1 MISLCLC
8 RIGLVCV
15 LLQLLVAAKVYNRLL
30 SPLSSFLPI
39 YQLQLQRISFSRFS
53 SWCSF
58 CWCRLAEQPVLW
70 SSLLLFCCLVLLAR
84 CLLLLLVLH
93 FLFPPLVPRFF
104 LSHLRFLLQLFLA
117 LFLPA
122 LLPLPSCFLCSPL
135 SSLLFLLLLSPKIN
149 LSQPQYNLN
158 CSVYLFL
165 LVVLD
170 VVVALGF
177 AVVDSAAV
185 GNRCGMGT
193 SLVHV
198 PRSCRCCISTCA

>member
-1 MISLCLC
+1 MILSCLC

-39 YQLQLQRISFSRFS
+39 CRLQLQRISFSRFS

-58 CWCRLAEQPVLW
+58 CWCRLAEQLVLR
-70 SSLLLFCCLVLLAR
+70 SSLLLFCRLVLLAR
-84 CLLLLLVLH
+84 CLSLLLVLRS
-93 FLFPPLVPRFF
+93 LSPPLVPRFF

-122 LLPLPSCFLCSPL
+122 LLSLLSCFLCSPL

-149 LSQPQYNLN
+149 LSQPQYN
-158 CSVYLFL
+158 
-165 LVVLD
+165 
-170 VVVALGF
+170 
-177 AVVDSAAV
+177 
-185 GNRCGMGT
+185 
-193 SLVHV
+193 
-198 PRSCRCCISTCA
+198 

>member
-1 MISLCLC
+1 MILLCLC

-15 LLQLLVAAKVYNRLL
+15 LLQLLVAAKVYNCLL

-39 YQLQLQRISFSRFS
+39 YRLQLRRISFSRFS

-58 CWCRLAEQPVLW
+58 CWCRLAEQPVLR

-84 CLLLLLVLH
+84 CLLLLLVLC

-122 LLPLPSCFLCSPL
+122 LLPLLSCFLCSPL

-149 LSQPQYNLN
+149 LSQPMIREWETGGK
-158 CSVYLFL
+158 FL
-165 LVVLD
+165 
-170 VVVALGF
+170 
-177 AVVDSAAV
+177 
-185 GNRCGMGT
+185 
-193 SLVHV
+193 
-198 PRSCRCCISTCA
+198 